1 MRKRNMYTR
10 RRGIFREIFPNI
22 SKIVAQR
29 HDLCSFPSK
38 RNERRG
44 VFSTTPSK
52 KRNHIKYAVLRRGFA
67 MACAAGAQT
76 VDCSPSVG
84 NAGGDDGD
92 AAGDADGEAT
102 GEGASSV
109 ASDDADAEE
118 GRENP

>member
-1 MRKRNMYTR
+1 MALI
-10 RRGIFREIFPNI
+10 RGKTPNAKKYNI
-22 SKIVAQR
+22 GEKKTSKNITINYF
-29 HDLCSFPSK
+29 CSWSL
-38 RNERRG
+38 
-44 VFSTTPSK
+44 SK
-52 KRNHIKYAVLRRGFA
+52 KIKYKQQNHIKYAVLRRGCA
-67 MACAAGAQT
+67 MACAGGAQT

-92 AAGDADGEAT
+92 AAGDADGVAT